1 MISPRPQPDGLV
13 LSTGRLYCDLVFRG
27 LDVMPRLGEERFTD
41 DFAIVPGGG
50 GFITAAHLVGLGQAA
65 ALLARLGEDPLS
77 RSLLPAL
84 DASGVDLAF
93 LERAVDAGPQLTVAM
108 VQDGERAFLSRRAG
122 PARPATLP
130 AALGD
135 VRAAHLHIAEFA
147 TLAEIPHLVT
157 DARHHG
163 ITVSLDPSWDDAL
176 IRSPDLVT
184 LCNGV
189 DIFLPNASEA
199 RAIADCDDLDAAG
212 QRLARHFALVVIKDG
227 GAGARLYQGEDAVA
241 LPAAPCQA
249 VLDTTG
255 AGDAFNAGFLAAWL
269 AGRSPERA
277 LAEGIACGT
286 LSVQSIGGAG
296 RRLDPQQVARIAD
309 QLLEEP
315 LRRHG

>member
-1 MISPRPQPDGLV
+1 MTIRQPRPDGLV

-27 LDVMPRLGEERFTD
+27 LAAMPHLGEERFAD
-41 DFAIVPGGG
+41 DLAIVPGGG
-50 GFITAAHLVGLGQAA
+50 GFITAAHLVGLGRPA

-77 RSLLPAL
+77 QSLLPAL
-84 DASGVDLAF
+84 DRSGVELAF
-93 LERAVDAGPQLTVAM
+93 LEHAADAGPQLTVAM

-157 DARHHG
+157 DAKHHG
-163 ITVSLDPSWDDAL
+163 LTVSLDPSWDDAL
-176 IRSPDLVT
+176 IRSPDLVAR
-184 LCNGV
+184 CNGV
-189 DIFLPNASEA
+189 DIFLPNAAEA
-199 RAIADCDDLDAAG
+199 RAIAGCDDLDAAG
-212 QRLARHFALVVIKDG
+212 RRLARYFPVVVIKDG
-227 GAGARLYQGEDAVA
+227 SDGARLFQHEDTAT
-241 LPAAPCQA
+241 LPAAPCHA

-269 AGRSPERA
+269 AGRSPGRA

-286 LSVQSIGGAG
+286 LSIQSVGGAG
-296 RRLDPQQVARIAD
+296 RRLDPRQLAGIAD
-309 QLLEEP
+309 RLLQTP

>member
-1 MISPRPQPDGLV
+1 VISRRPKPDGLV

-27 LDVMPRLGEERFTD
+27 LEAMPRLGEERFAD

-50 GFITAAHLVGLGQAA
+50 GFITAAHLAGLGRPA

-77 RSLLPAL
+77 QSLLPAL
-84 DASGVDLAF
+84 EHSGVELAF
-93 LERAVDAGPQLTVAM
+93 LERAADAGPQLTVAM
-108 VQDGERAFLSRRAG
+108 IKDGERAFLSRRAG

-135 VRAAHLHIAEFA
+135 VRADHLHIAEFA

-163 ITVSLDPSWDDAL
+163 LSVSLDPSWDDAL
-176 IRSPDLVT
+176 IHSPDLVAR
-184 LCNGV
+184 CNGV

-199 RAIADCDDLDAAG
+199 RAIAGCADLDTAG
-212 QRLARHFALVVIKDG
+212 QRLAQHFSLVVIKDG
-227 GAGARLYQGEDAVA
+227 GDGARLYQGDETIV
-241 LPAAPCQA
+241 LPAAPCPA

-255 AGDAFNAGFLAAWL
+255 AGDAFNAGLLAAWL

-296 RRLDPQQVARIAD
+296 CRLDPRQVAGIAD
-309 QLLEEP
+309 QLLETP

>member
-1 MISPRPQPDGLV
+1 V
-13 LSTGRLYCDLVFRG
+13 LSAGRLYCDLVFRG
-27 LDVMPRLGEERFTD
+27 LEAMPRLGEERFAD
-41 DFAIVPGGG
+41 DLAIVPGGG
-50 GFITAAHLVGLGQAA
+50 GFITAAHLVGLGRPA
-65 ALLARLGEDPLS
+65 ALLARLGEDPLAQ
-77 RSLLPAL
+77 SLRPAL
-84 DASGVDLAF
+84 EDSGVELTF
-93 LERAVDAGPQLTVAM
+93 LERAADAGPQLTVAM

-122 PARPATLP
+122 LARPATLP

-163 ITVSLDPSWDDAL
+163 LSVSLDPSWDDAL
-176 IRSPDLVT
+176 IRSPDLVAR
-184 LCNGV
+184 CSGV
-189 DIFLPNASEA
+189 DVFLPNASEA
-199 RAIADCDDLDAAG
+199 RAIADRDDLDAAG
-212 QRLARHFALVVIKDG
+212 RRLARHFALVVIKDG
-227 GAGARLYQGEDAVA
+227 AAGARLYQNGESFT
-241 LPAAPCQA
+241 LPAAPCPA

-269 AGRSPERA
+269 AGKSPGRA

-296 RRLDPQQVARIAD
+296 RRLDPRQVAGIAD
-309 QLLEEP
+309 QLLETP

>member
-1 MISPRPQPDGLV
+1 MTSRRSRPDGLV

-27 LDVMPRLGEERFTD
+27 LTAMPHLGEERFAD
-41 DFAIVPGGG
+41 DLAIVPGGG
-50 GFITAAHLVGLGQAA
+50 GFITAAHLVGLGRPA

-77 RSLLPAL
+77 QSLLPAL
-84 DASGVDLAF
+84 ARSGVELGF
-93 LERAVDAGPQLTVAM
+93 LERAADAGPQLTVAM

-122 PARPATLP
+122 SARPATLP

-135 VRAAHLHIAEFA
+135 VRVAHLHIAEFA

-163 ITVSLDPSWDDAL
+163 LTVSLDPSWDDAL
-176 IRSPDLVT
+176 IRSPDLVA

-199 RAIADCDDLDAAG
+199 RAIADCDDLDTAG
-212 QRLARHFALVVIKDG
+212 RQLAQHFALVVIKDG
-227 GAGARLYQGEDAVA
+227 GDGARLYEGRESLA
-241 LPAAPCQA
+241 LPAAPCQG

-269 AGRSPERA
+269 GGSSPERA

-286 LSVQSIGGAG
+286 LSVQSVGGAG
-296 RRLDPQQVARIAD
+296 HELDPRQVAAVAD

>member
-1 MISPRPQPDGLV
+1 M
-13 LSTGRLYCDLVFRG
+13 LSAGRLYCDLVFRG
-27 LDVMPRLGEERFTD
+27 LEAMPRLGEERFAD
-41 DFAIVPGGG
+41 DLAIVPGGG
-50 GFITAAHLVGLGQAA
+50 GFITAAHLVGLGRPA
-65 ALLARLGEDPLS
+65 ALLARLGEDPLAQ
-77 RSLLPAL
+77 SLRPAL
-84 DASGVDLAF
+84 EDSGVELTF
-93 LERAVDAGPQLTVAM
+93 LERAADAGPQLTVAM

-122 PARPATLP
+122 LARPATLP

-163 ITVSLDPSWDDAL
+163 LSVSLDPSWDDAL
-176 IRSPDLVT
+176 IRSPDLVAR
-184 LCNGV
+184 CSGV
-189 DIFLPNASEA
+189 DVFLPNASEA
-199 RAIADCDDLDAAG
+199 RAIADRDDLDAAG
-212 QRLARHFALVVIKDG
+212 RRLARHFALVVIKDG
-227 GAGARLYQGEDAVA
+227 AAGARLYQNGESFT
-241 LPAAPCQA
+241 LPAAPCPA

-269 AGRSPERA
+269 AGKSPGRA

-296 RRLDPQQVARIAD
+296 RRLDPRQVAGIAD
-309 QLLEEP
+309 QLLETP

>member
-1 MISPRPQPDGLV
+1 MTSRRPRPDGLV

-27 LDVMPRLGEERFTD
+27 LDAMPRLGEERFAD
-41 DFAIVPGGG
+41 DIAIVPGGG
-50 GFITAAHLVGLGQAA
+50 GFITAAHLVGLGRPA

-77 RSLLPAL
+77 QSLLPAL
-84 DASGVDLAF
+84 DSSGVELAF
-93 LERAVDAGPQLTVAM
+93 LERAIDAGPQLTVAM
-108 VQDGERAFLSRRAG
+108 VQGGERAFLSRRAG

-135 VRAAHLHIAEFA
+135 IRAGHLHIAEFA

-163 ITVSLDPSWDDAL
+163 LTVSLDPSWDDAL
-176 IRSPDLVT
+176 IRSPDLVAR
-184 LCNGV
+184 CNGI

-199 RAIADCDDLDAAG
+199 RAIAGCDDLDAAG

-227 GAGARLYQGEDAVA
+227 GAGARFYQGGESFT
-241 LPAAPCQA
+241 LPAAPCEG

-269 AGRSPERA
+269 AGKTPERA

-286 LSVQSIGGAG
+286 LSVQSVGGAG
-296 RRLDPQQVARIAD
+296 RRLDPRHVIRIAD

-315 LRRHG
+315 SRRHG

>member
-1 MISPRPQPDGLV
+1 MTSRRLRPDGLV
-13 LSTGRLYCDLVFRG
+13 LSTGRLYCDLVFHG
-27 LDVMPRLGEERFTD
+27 LDAMPRLGEERFAD
-41 DFAIVPGGG
+41 DLAIVPGGG
-50 GFITAAHLVGLGQAA
+50 GFITAAHLVGLERPA

-77 RSLLPAL
+77 QSLLPAL
-84 DASGVDLAF
+84 EGSGVDLAF
-93 LERAVDAGPQLTVAM
+93 LERAADAGPQLTVAM

-130 AALGD
+130 AALGAIN
-135 VRAAHLHIAEFA
+135 AAHLHIAEFA

-163 ITVSLDPSWDDAL
+163 LTVSLDPSWDDAL
-176 IRSPDLVT
+176 IRSPDLVAR
-184 LCNGV
+184 CNGV
-189 DIFLPNASEA
+189 DVFLPNAAEA
-199 RAIADCDDLDAAG
+199 RAIANCDDLDAAG
-212 QRLARHFALVVIKDG
+212 QRLAEHFALVVIKDG
-227 GAGARLYQGEDAVA
+227 GAGARLYQGRESLMLPVA
-241 LPAAPCQA
+241 PSSA

-269 AGRSPERA
+269 RGSSSERA

-286 LSVQSIGGAG
+286 LSVQSVGGAG
-296 RRLDPQQVARIAD
+296 QLLDPRQVARIAD

>member
-1 MISPRPQPDGLV
+1 V

-27 LDVMPRLGEERFTD
+27 LEAMPRLGEERFAD
-41 DFAIVPGGG
+41 DIAIVPGGG
-50 GFITAAHLVGLGQAA
+50 GFITAAHLVGLGRPA
-65 ALLARLGEDPLS
+65 ALLARLGEDPFS
-77 RSLLPAL
+77 QSLLPAL
-84 DASGVDLAF
+84 EDSRVDLAF

-108 VQDGERAFLSRRAG
+108 VQGGERAFLSRRAG
-122 PARPATLP
+122 PARPTTLP

-135 VRAAHLHIAEFA
+135 ISACHLHIAEFA

-163 ITVSLDPSWDDAL
+163 LSVSLDPSWDDAL
-176 IRSPDLVT
+176 IRSPDLVAR
-184 LCNGV
+184 CNGV
-189 DIFLPNASEA
+189 DVFLPNASEA
-199 RAIADCDDLDAAG
+199 RAIAACDDLGEAG
-212 QRLARHFALVVIKDG
+212 RRLARHFPLVVIKDG
-227 GAGARLYQGEDAVA
+227 GAGARLHQGNESVT

-296 RRLDPQQVARIAD
+296 HVLDPSQVARIAD
-309 QLLEEP
+309 QLLEAP